1 MYVNLSDFCRFGG
14 EYPEGV
20 VPEPAGEDESAVDGH
35 DEAVASHLHAL
46 AEVVAQ
52 VTFDLEKRTGHFQIK
67 VKSH

>member
-1 MYVNLSDFCRFGG
+1 MFQLYVHLSDFSRFGG
-14 EYPEGV
+14 EDPEGV

-52 VTFDLEKRTGHFQIK
+52 VTFDLEKEQVIF
-67 VKSH
+67 KSK